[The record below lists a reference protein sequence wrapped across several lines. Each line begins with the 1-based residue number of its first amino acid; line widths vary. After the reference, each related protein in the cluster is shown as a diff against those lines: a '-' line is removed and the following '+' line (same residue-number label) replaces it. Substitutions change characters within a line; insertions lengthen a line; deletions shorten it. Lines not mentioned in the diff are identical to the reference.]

1 MILPSSVNSTI
12 KCSVGKKRFPTQLH
26 PLHHHSSPMIEETK
40 FIISGRFERA
50 NGYVMRDEL
59 AYISSSKEEAI
70 ATCQRNNPN
79 FHIHTVRVDDTMPE
93 IVRPQRLI

>member
-1 MILPSSVNSTI
+1 
-12 KCSVGKKRFPTQLH
+12 
-26 PLHHHSSPMIEETK
+26 MIEETK

-50 NGYVMRDEL
+50 NGFTMRDEL
-59 AYISSSKEEAI
+59 AYISATKQQAI
-70 ATCQRNNPN
+70 DTCQRLHPN